1 MKNKAVKLL
10 LYCTKAKPNLMD
22 FNLDRKHFN
31 IDYGGQVLNGKI
43 VAEAECDLVELIE
56 FKHYCD
62 DYLGEDG
69 KYYQTYNLDQDNL
82 LKMSCSNEDEIDDY
96 LKSNDGYAI
105 YLKNVK
111 PFDKLKGLRDYYKPQ
126 TSCMNSFGWLVDSME
141 MITKAPQNMM
151 YAYDKDGNLYV
162 LISIKPEWLCK
173 ILNGEKTIEVRKSI
187 LNVLKE
193 MIKNN
198 GTNINVVSAYCR

>member
-82 LKMSCSNEDEIDDY
+82 LKMSCLNEDEIDDY

-193 MIKNN
+193 LIK
-198 GTNINVVSAYCR
+198 